1 MVDSIGISDTS
12 GEVEV
17 LTRVHSAA
25 ARVKERILFRLGE
38 WFLDA
43 QAGTP
48 FPDNE
53 RIVTNAILEV
63 EDVTGVRNVSFE
75 VDAQRRAYYS
85 AEVLTIFGP
94 TTVGPIHV
102 NRP

>member
-1 MVDSIGISDTS
+1 MDSLGISDET
-12 GEVEV
+12 GQVEV
-17 LTRVHSAA
+17 LTRVHSVA
-25 ARVKERILFRLGE
+25 ARVRERVLFRLGE

-48 FPDNE
+48 FPDTE
-53 RIVTNAILEV
+53 QIVTNSILEV
-63 EDVTGVRNVSFE
+63 DDVTGVRNVEFT
-75 VDAQRRAYYS
+75 VDAKRQAFYT
-85 AEVLTIFGP
+85 AEVLTVFGP